1 MIDDQGI
8 SGVIV
13 VGFVRRYD
21 NKKGTRY
28 QALYLDAEGR
38 QQSAGMYETKKDA
51 RKAWMKAEGRVL
63 EGKIG
68 DARRGRQTFHQY
80 VEGTWLPN
88 HRMEASTRQD
98 YVYALNA
105 HIMPYFANLK
115 MGAITSEHVR
125 DWITRLKKKGVSA
138 HRIKYCKTSIL
149 NAIFTTALNDDVIV
163 YHPSRAVETDPVPE
177 KPRMIIT
184 SEQFDRIYQALP
196 DADAQLLIETDIES
210 GLRWGELTE
219 LRVKDL
225 DFDTQILTVRRS
237 VVELVPEHHPEGKRF
252 LVKDYPKGKRPRR
265 LKLSA
270 QIVAKLKAHVAAEE
284 LDSEDLLFSR
294 HHEPMGLAPQ
304 LLDSNELSFTAPNG
318 RTYTHGTI
326 TAYNLGKCKCVHC
339 RRAYAD
345 YRAKRRAQ
353 GKDKPRKPRAVDT
366 DPHISANWFRKHCWY
381 PARDAAGLDCRPRIH
396 DLRHAHASWL
406 LAGGADLQVVKE
418 RLGHRRIST
427 TERYLH
433 SLPNADETAL
443 QALDRMRTGQG
454 EQGNVK
460 ELKHQLEEA
469 QAKINELQTVIADQL
484 IAQSQNSARNLR
496 PA

>member
-1 MIDDQGI
+1 M
-8 SGVIV
+8 
-13 VGFVRRYD
+13 YD
-21 NKKGTRY
+21 I
-28 QALYLDAEGR
+28 
-38 QQSAGMYETKKDA
+38 KKDA
-51 RKAWMKAEGRVL
+51 RKAWMRAEGRVF
-63 EGKIG
+63 EGKLG
-68 DARRGRQTFHQY
+68 DARRGRQTFRAY
-80 VEGTWLPN
+80 VEGRWLPN

-105 HIMPYFANLK
+105 HIMPYFGKLK

-125 DWITRLKKKGVSA
+125 DWIAHLKKRNVSA

-163 YHPSRAVETDPVPE
+163 YHPSRAVDTDPVPD
-177 KPRMIIT
+177 KPRVIIT
-184 SEQFDRIYQALP
+184 SDQFDLIYNALP
-196 DADAQLLIETDIES
+196 SADARLLVETDIES

-225 DFDTQILTVRRS
+225 DFDTQILSVSRA
-237 VVELVPEHHPEGKRF
+237 VVELVPKHHPHGKRF
-252 LVKDYPKGKRPRR
+252 LIKEYPKGKRWRR

-270 QIVAKLKAHVAAEE
+270 QIVAKLKAHVEAKY
-284 LDSEDLLFSR
+284 LGPEDLLFSR
-294 HHEPMGLAPQ
+294 CHEAAEPPPQ
-304 LLDSNELSFTAPNG
+304 LLDSQALKFIAPNG
-318 RTYTHGTI
+318 RMYTHGTI
-326 TAYNLGKCKCVHC
+326 TAYNLGKCKCAHC
-339 RRAYAD
+339 RGAYAD
-345 YRAKRRAQ
+345 YRAERRAR
-353 GKDKPRKPRAVDT
+353 GKDSPRKPRTVDT
-366 DPHISANWFRKHCWY
+366 DPHISASWFRRHCWY
-381 PARDAAGLDCRPRIH
+381 PARAAADLDSKPRIH

-443 QALDRMRTGQG
+443 HALDKIRTGQG
-454 EQGNVK
+454 ERGNVK

-469 QAKINELQTVIADQL
+469 QAKIAELQTVLTDQL
-484 IAQSQNSARNLR
+484 IAQHQVDSRGLR